1 MTTIAAQT
9 VEYRALRSQ
18 RNRSAWW
25 TDEIKEAIERKR
37 RAYKKMIQRNVV
49 DEIRVNRTE
58 YKLLNRN
65 VKEMV
70 QKIKRKVDGEF
81 GIKLNDKFNDNEKLG
96 KREE

>member
-1 MTTIAAQT
+1 M
-9 VEYRALRSQ
+9 
-18 RNRSAWW
+18 
-25 TDEIKEAIERKR
+25 
-37 RAYKKMIQRNVV
+37 
-49 DEIRVNRTE
+49 
-58 YKLLNRN
+58 NRN

>member
-49 DEIRVNRTE
+49 DEI
-58 YKLLNRN
+58 
-65 VKEMV
+65 
-70 QKIKRKVDGEF
+70 
-81 GIKLNDKFNDNEKLG
+81 
-96 KREE
+96 